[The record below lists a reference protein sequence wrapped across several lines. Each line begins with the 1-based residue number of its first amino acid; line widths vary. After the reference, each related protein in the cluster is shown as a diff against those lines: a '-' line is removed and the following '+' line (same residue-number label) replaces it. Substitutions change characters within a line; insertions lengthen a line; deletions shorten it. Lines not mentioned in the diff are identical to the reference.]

1 MFKKF
6 IAWLKSQFTKG
17 KSEMTEVVQ
26 AVETA
31 VQTDVSAVV
40 GAVEQA
46 VAPAIEPVVDAFEDA
61 ASKIKAVYDKLGIDV
76 HAWDQVKA
84 LAKAL

>member
-1 MFKKF
+1 MNV

-31 VQTDVSAVV
+31 IEAIEAIEAVV
-40 GAVEQA
+40 PAVEQ
-46 VAPAIEPVVDAFEDA
+46 VVEPAIVDAFEDA
-61 ASKIKAVYDKLGIDV
+61 AAKIKAVYDKLGIDV
-76 HAWDQVKA
+76 HAWEQVKA

>member
-1 MFKKF
+1 MFTKI

-31 VQTDVSAVV
+31 VEAIVP
-40 GAVEQA
+40 AVEQV
-46 VAPAIEPVVDAFEDA
+46 VAPAPAVVDAFEDA
-61 ASKIKAVYDKLGIDV
+61 AAKIKAVYDKLGIDV

>member
-1 MFKKF
+1 MFTKLF
-6 IAWLKSQFTKG
+6 AWLRSQFTKG
-17 KSEMTEVVQ
+17 KSEMTDVVQ

-31 VQTDVSAVV
+31 IEAVV
-40 GAVEQA
+40 PAVEQ
-46 VAPAIEPVVDAFEDA
+46 VVEPTVDAFEDA
-61 ASKIKAVYDKLGIDV
+61 AAKIKAVYDKLGIDV